1 MRTKAFT
8 AIVVL
13 LLAAGSA
20 APALPLDFK
29 VIVHPSVAGN
39 AVTKEVLAEIYLGK
53 TLRWRDR
60 SLITP
65 VDQSATS
72 PLRATFS
79 EGVLGMP
86 VFAVQTHWMRQ
97 MAAGVRPP
105 TTKPSDAEV
114 IELVASRP
122 GSIGYVSAD
131 AALPAGVR
139 AVSLQ

>member
-1 MRTKAFT
+1 MFT
-8 AIVVL
+8 SMVVL

-20 APALPLDFK
+20 APAPPLDFK

-39 AVTKEVLAEIYLGK
+39 AITKEVLSEIYLGR
-53 TLRWRDR
+53 TVRWRDR

-65 VDQSATS
+65 VDLSATS

-79 EGVLGMP
+79 DSVLGMP
-86 VFAVQTHWMRQ
+86 VFAAQTHWMRQ

-105 TTKPSDAEV
+105 VTKPSDAEV

-122 GSIGYVSAD
+122 GSIGYDSAE
-131 AALPAGVR
+131 ATLPAGVR
-139 AVSLQ
+139 TVSLQ